1 MIKKRPHF
9 PCTIILLS
17 FFWWQFFMVISKMIT
32 IKNSFAPTFRS
43 FLCTVLYF
51 LCAFSAKM
59 ATYSLVIALH
69 EKKNFRLMKIWK
81 RTEKI
86 IFSLVFLSFRFTEK
100 SYFLDFSSNENVRKQ
115 HLSANVHF
123 A

>member
-1 MIKKRPHF
+1 MNGLRSFSPALLL
-9 PCTIILLS
+9 CTTL
-17 FFWWQFFMVISKMIT
+17 
-32 IKNSFAPTFRS
+32 RS

-69 EKKNFRLMKIWK
+69 EKKNFRLTKIWK

-86 IFSLVFLSFRFTEK
+86 IFSLVFVSFHGKIIFSGLLFFKRKCKKAASFHK
-100 SYFLDFSSNENVRKQ
+100 CIFCVNIKFSYMIDGCKDEIFCIVL
-115 HLSANVHF
+115 
-123 A
+123 